1 MMLAHGETVT
11 RLRGTPV
18 TDPYSGEPTGIN
30 WSAPNALPIPG
41 CAFNPGG
48 SQEPVQDARSA
59 VITQPEVYAPV
70 DADVLSGDRLVVRG
84 LTYDVQGRPSEWRN
98 AFTGWAAGLAI
109 ALKIV
114 EG

>member
-1 MMLAHGETVT
+1 MFAHGESVT

-18 TDPYSGEPTGIN
+18 TDPYSGEATGVS
-30 WSAPNALPIPG
+30 WDSPESLVIPG

-48 SQEPVQDARSA
+48 SQEPVQDSRSA

-84 LTYDVQGRPSEWRN
+84 LTYEVEGRPADWRN
-98 AFTGWAAGLAI
+98 AFTGWAPGLVI
-109 ALKIV
+109 RLQLV